1 LPETKVTN
9 RRIIVEFVGLM
20 GVVGSLLLVAYEL
33 RQNTAAVRGAT
44 YQSLA
49 DASTARL
56 FEDARDPS
64 FSTLL
69 ARVFYDRGVLA
80 DFTAPERMQLWL
92 YHAGLVRQLENVWL
106 QYESGVVGEEV
117 FDSYGWSDS
126 NLRTPYFQEFWF
138 DAGGDAVVVSE
149 TFGTFLESRLGITP

>member
-20 GVVGSLLLVAYEL
+20 GVIGSLLLVAYEL

-92 YHAGLVRQLENVWL
+92 YHAGLVRQF
-106 QYESGVVGEEV
+106 VGEEV

-149 TFGTFLESRLGITP
+149 RFGTFLESRLGITP